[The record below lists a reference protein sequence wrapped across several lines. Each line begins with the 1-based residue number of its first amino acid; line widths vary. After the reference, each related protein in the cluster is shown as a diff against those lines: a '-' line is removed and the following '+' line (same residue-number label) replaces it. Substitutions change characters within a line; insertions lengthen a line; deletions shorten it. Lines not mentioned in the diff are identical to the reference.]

1 MQNNR
6 YTINGIIFYIN
17 ADESLVQM
25 ADVLAQAMK
34 SIPVDRICDDYKFEI
49 GFSVFICKKT
59 GDGFTLFV
67 PDYLN
72 NPFLNTTEDL
82 TISLWILMEQSNF
95 IKEFNIEGVST
106 RFDEEIVIAENALSS
121 SLICLQRF
129 SDLGKG
135 ASGWCVESIE
145 KRQDDK
151 YHTIE
156 TKKYSSCYAYEL
168 LQKRKALIKALAFPY
183 GYIIVFDGDS
193 IVEILNENDISLI
206 Q

>member
-17 ADESLVQM
+17 ADKSLVQM
-25 ADVLAQAMK
+25 ADVLAQTMK

-168 LQKRKALIKALAFPY
+168 LQKRKALIKVCPPRKNRQKTQAKNRMKRMTN
-183 GYIIVFDGDS
+183 II
-193 IVEILNENDISLI
+193 
-206 Q
+206 

>member
-156 TKKYSSCYAYEL
+156 TKKTVLVTHMNCCKKG
-168 LQKRKALIKALAFPY
+168 KR
-183 GYIIVFDGDS
+183 
-193 IVEILNENDISLI
+193 
-206 Q
+206 